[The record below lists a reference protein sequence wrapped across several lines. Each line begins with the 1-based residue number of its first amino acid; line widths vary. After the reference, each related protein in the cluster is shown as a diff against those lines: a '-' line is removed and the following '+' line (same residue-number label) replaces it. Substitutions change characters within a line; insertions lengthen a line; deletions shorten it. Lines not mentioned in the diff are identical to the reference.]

1 MGERRRRKGGGG
13 GESSQFIMFQV
24 CTFAGKEKEEEDPKV
39 FPCCLG
45 WNDKGRG
52 ERPSSFASGKN
63 FWLSWL
69 KKPFYRFVRF
79 SRARKRYNDRTG
91 SGGKTLVF
99 DRLFHAFS
107 KLQVSLSAKSLKI

>member
-1 MGERRRRKGGGG
+1 MGVGSQVSLSCSKFALSPGKRKRRRTRKFSLVASDGMIRGG
-13 GESSQFIMFQV
+13 
-24 CTFAGKEKEEEDPKV
+24 
-39 FPCCLG
+39 
-45 WNDKGRG
+45 G

-79 SRARKRYNDRTG
+79 SRARERYNDRTG

-107 KLQVSLSAKSLKI
+107 KLLVCKVPENLNVS